1 MREAAMG
8 WLSRWFGGKKKE
20 TVRRSPLVELPVLPA
35 GPAVPPWSADAATLP
50 AAPEADIRDPEL
62 AQRIQALLDEMIN
75 PALAAHGGIV
85 AITAVD
91 EEKNVSLRMAGG
103 CQGCGAA
110 HITLRQGIEALLR
123 ERLPEI
129 NEVIDATDHAAGTN
143 PFYARMK

>member
-1 MREAAMG
+1 MG
-8 WLSRWFGGKKKE
+8 WLSRWLGGKKKE
-20 TVRRSPLVELPVLPA
+20 TVKRSALVELPVLPA
-35 GPAVPPWSADAATLP
+35 APAVPRWEPP
-50 AAPEADIRDPEL
+50 AEPMASVPEADIRDPEL

-75 PALAAHGGIV
+75 PALAAHGGMV

-143 PFYARMK
+143 PFYGRMK